1 MDRFGRRLFA
11 GFLAG
16 ASALAAGAASAA
28 EPKDWQLGFQDA
40 ATPVMEHIDA
50 LHNLLLPIITVVCIL
65 VLGLLIYVM
74 VRFNSR
80 ANPTPSRTSHNT
92 AIEVIWT
99 VVPILILVVIAVP
112 SLRLLYFQD
121 VIPEPEL
128 TIKTTGYQ
136 WYWGYEYPDNG
147 GFDFLSIMLTDDEAV
162 EKGLPRKLATDTQ
175 VVVPVD
181 TVVKLQVTAADVIHN
196 WAMPAFGIKMD
207 AVPGRLNE
215 TWFKAQRE
223 GTFYGQC
230 SELCG
235 VNHAFMPIMVKVVS
249 KENFEKW
256 AAAAQD
262 DLEAANKLL
271 AELEAAQ
278 PQKVAAAGKAD

>member
-1 MDRFGRRLFA
+1 MDRFGGRLIA
-11 GFLAG
+11 GLIAG
-16 ASALAAGAASAA
+16 ASALAAGGASAA

-40 ATPVMEHIDA
+40 ATPVMEQIDS
-50 LHNLLLPIITVVCIL
+50 LHNLLLPIITVVCVL
-65 VLGLLIYVM
+65 VLALLVYVM

-92 AIEVIWT
+92 LIEVVWT

-121 VIPEPEL
+121 VIPEAEL

-147 GFDFLSIMLTDDEAV
+147 GFDFLSIMLSDDEAV

-278 PQKVAAAGKAD
+278 PQKVAATDRAN